1 MNDQTDLQENTTD
14 ALNDLLTR
22 AYDAEEGF
30 KQAADAVE
38 SPSLV
43 SLFHEYSEQRRN
55 FGHQIK
61 GLITALNGTPDKGA
75 SVAGKVHQLWINIRG
90 LLSGGSEEHILE
102 ECLRGEEKTIED
114 YREYLGDK
122 EMHPEAHTLITKQLA
137 EVQEI
142 FGRLKAL
149 ERAEERK
156 SA

>member
-1 MNDQTDLQENTTD
+1 MNEQTDLQENTTD

-30 KQAADAVE
+30 EQAADAVK
-38 SPSLV
+38 SPQLV
-43 SLFHEYSEQRRN
+43 ALFKEYSQQRRD

-61 GLITALNGTPDKGA
+61 GLVTALNGEPDKGA
-75 SVAGKVHQLWINIRG
+75 SVKGKVHQLWINLRG
-90 LLSGGSEEHILE
+90 LITGGNEQDILD

-114 YREYLGDK
+114 YREYLSDDK
-122 EMHPEAHTLITKQLA
+122 MHPEAHTLISKQLS

-142 FGRLKAL
+142 FGRLKML
-149 ERAEERK
+149 ERIEDRK